1 MLPLPMEVFTPGTQA
16 GESGASIGA
25 SIGDPMAAAAVRAT
39 RLEAALAWA
48 AALAPSPLRLATS
61 CCGMAM
67 AQGGDF
73 FEQLGSAP
81 PAASGR
87 AADLLIVAGSIT
99 RRQLPSILELHAR
112 MAPPRWV
119 MAWGAC
125 AISGGEYANYAT
137 ISGLSRILPVD
148 VVVPGCPPP
157 PQALRDALES
167 LRTGA
172 LAGWRR
178 ASSGAPG
185 QPIGEAGRTRD
196 DAGDA
201 SGDSFRAFEPPL
213 RRSEG
218 E

>member
-1 MLPLPMEVFTPGTQA
+1 MLPRPMEVFTRGTQA
-16 GESGASIGA
+16 GKTGASTQAG
-25 SIGDPMAAAAVRAT
+25 AVRAT
-39 RLEAALAWA
+39 RLEAALGWA

-67 AQGGDF
+67 TQGGDF

-99 RRQLPSILELHAR
+99 RRQLPSILELYAR

-119 MAWGAC
+119 MAWGDC
-125 AISGGEYANYAT
+125 AISGGAYTNYAT
-137 ISGLSRILPVD
+137 ISGLSRVLTVD
-148 VVVPGCPPP
+148 VVVHGCPPA
-157 PQALRDALES
+157 PQALRAALES

-172 LAGWRR
+172 SSGQRR

-185 QPIGEAGRTRD
+185 QPIGDSRPAGGVRVE
-196 DAGDA
+196 G
-201 SGDSFRAFEPPL
+201 SGHSFRAFEWPL

-218 E
+218 G

>member
-1 MLPLPMEVFTPGTQA
+1 MLPLPMEVFTRGTQA
-16 GESGASIGA
+16 EGIGA
-25 SIGDPMAAAAVRAT
+25 SMQSGAARAT
-39 RLEAALAWA
+39 RLDAALGWA

-67 AQGGDF
+67 SQGGDF

-99 RRQLPSILELHAR
+99 RRQLPSILEIYAR

-119 MAWGAC
+119 MAWGDC
-125 AISGGEYANYAT
+125 AVSGGAYANYAT

-148 VVVPGCPPP
+148 VVVPGCPPA

-167 LRTGA
+167 LRAGA
-172 LAGWRR
+172 LRGLRR

-185 QPIGEAGRTRD
+185 QPIGNPSPAGEVGLEGSRH
-196 DAGDA
+196 
-201 SGDSFRAFEPPL
+201 SFRAFGSPL

-218 E
+218 G

>member
-1 MLPLPMEVFTPGTQA
+1 MLPLPMEVFTRETQA
-16 GESGASIGA
+16 GENDASMQAG
-25 SIGDPMAAAAVRAT
+25 AVRAT
-39 RLEAALAWA
+39 RLDAALDWA

-67 AQGGDF
+67 TQGGDF

-99 RRQLPSILELHAR
+99 RRQLPSILELYAR

-125 AISGGEYANYAT
+125 AISGGAYSNYAT
-137 ISGLSRILPVD
+137 IPGLSRILPVD
-148 VVVPGCPPP
+148 VVVPGCPPA
-157 PQALRDALES
+157 PQSLRGALES
-167 LRTGA
+167 LRVDA
-172 LAGWRR
+172 LRGQRR
-178 ASSGAPG
+178 ASSGASG
-185 QPIGEAGRTRD
+185 QPIRESSQAGEVRVEG
-196 DAGDA
+196 
-201 SGDSFRAFEPPL
+201 SGHSFREFGSPL

-218 E
+218 G

>member
-1 MLPLPMEVFTPGTQA
+1 MLPLPMEVFTPGMQT
-16 GESGASIGA
+16 GEIGA
-25 SIGDPMAAAAVRAT
+25 SLEPGAVRAT
-39 RLEAALAWA
+39 RLDAALEWA

-73 FEQLGSAP
+73 FERLGSAP

-87 AADLLIVAGSIT
+87 AADLLIVAGALT
-99 RRQLPSILELHAR
+99 RRQLPSILELYAR

-125 AISGGEYANYAT
+125 AISGGAYSNYAT
-137 ISGLSRILPVD
+137 IPGLSRILPVD

-167 LRTGA
+167 LRAGA
-172 LAGWRR
+172 LSSWRR

-185 QPIGEAGRTRD
+185 QPIGEAGRARD
-196 DAGDA
+196 DVGEAPGH
-201 SGDSFRAFEPPL
+201 SFRGFELPL

-218 E
+218 G